1 MNPTQFLRYVITP
14 TLADLD
20 MYSPAA
26 AMLLLGT
33 AVTESNLEYLR
44 QLPDGP
50 ALSVYQIEP
59 ATARDVL
66 YRYLPTRPS
75 IMARVEETM
84 TSQTM
89 EVQLLTNLAFA
100 TAIARVKYWMVPQP
114 LPDLLDADGM
124 GRYWKTH
131 YNTAGGAGDPAKF
144 ARIYRAQRL
153 D

>member
-1 MNPTQFLRYVITP
+1 MNPTQFLKYVITP

-66 YRYLPTRPS
+66 Y
-75 IMARVEETM
+75 AR
-84 TSQTM
+84 
-89 EVQLLTNLAFA
+89 
-100 TAIARVKYWMVPQP
+100 
-114 LPDLLDADGM
+114 
-124 GRYWKTH
+124 RYWLGSR
-131 YNTAGGAGDPAKF
+131 NS
-144 ARIYRAQRL
+144 
-153 D
+153 